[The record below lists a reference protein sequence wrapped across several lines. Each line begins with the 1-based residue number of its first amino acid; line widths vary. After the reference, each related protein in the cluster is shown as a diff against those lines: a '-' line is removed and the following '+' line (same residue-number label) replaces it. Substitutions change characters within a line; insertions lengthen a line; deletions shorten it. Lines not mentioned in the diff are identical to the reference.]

1 MQGPAPTSGAELS
14 GHIRKLSV
22 AGMIGARCQHHA
34 AGLERR
40 CGLAARDCC
49 GSCRPDARSLLPR
62 PYNAR
67 ANRTSARGKALL
79 ISLFAACGR
88 NDVVPINLSGQIDLH
103 RPHVRMWND
112 YRRTLRGARI
122 QMMTVA
128 DALRVGRHCS
138 AKRKRRREGGSHN
151 KHRTSRPA
159 TAFIHVGLGTI
170 RHALRLCDLAAVFAM
185 VMETG

>member
-1 MQGPAPTSGAELS
+1 
-14 GHIRKLSV
+14 
-22 AGMIGARCQHHA
+22 MIGARCQHHA
-34 AGLERR
+34 TGLERR
-40 CGLAARDCC
+40 YRLTACDCR
-49 GSCRPDARSLLPR
+49 GSCWPDARSLLPR

-79 ISLFAACGR
+79 IRLFATRGSD
-88 NDVVPINLSGQIDLH
+88 DVVSINLSGQIDLH
-103 RPHVRMWND
+103 RPHVHVRND
-112 YRRTLRGARI
+112 YRRTLRGAGI
-122 QMMTVA
+122 QMMAVA
-128 DALRVGRHCS
+128 DALRVGWHCS
-138 AKRKRRREGGSHN
+138 AKRKRRREGGSDN